1 MSESLADENDRLRR
15 ELATVRVAA
24 KSLESSFSTRNEFE
38 RRVLQ
43 STYGVDRATLLRE
56 LDAVREEAR
65 AWNSAATAAEGERD
79 AFAAAIRWLHHD
91 SGTCCTVGCY
101 MPATHHSATYNRH
114 YCWRCADEGDDVII
128 DALPHLAALKAA
140 LDVPRE
146 RP

>member
-1 MSESLADENDRLRR
+1 MSESLAEENDRLRR
-15 ELATVRVAA
+15 ELATVRAAA
-24 KSLESSFSTRNEFE
+24 KSLESSFSTRDEFE

-56 LDAVREEAR
+56 LGAVREEAR
-65 AWNSAATAAEGERD
+65 AWNAAATAAEGERD
-79 AFAAAIRWLHHD
+79 SLAAAMRWLHHD

-101 MPATHHSATYNRH
+101 MPATHHSAAYNRH
-114 YCWRCADEGDDVII
+114 YCWRCADDGDDVIL

-140 LDVPRE
+140 LDVPRV